1 MGNLVDVDND
11 CGFSDTNVPAGQ
23 QRVVAATSAPPHD
36 VVRRLT
42 HFAINV
48 GFHAVDAGK
57 VLHAVWASVSAGARA

>member
-1 MGNLVDVDND
+1 MGNLVDVHNG
-11 CGFSDTNVPAGQ
+11 CGSSDTRMPAGQ
-23 QRVVAATSAPPHD
+23 RVVPATSAPPHD

-48 GFHAVDAGK
+48 GFHAVAAGK